1 MLDEKNF
8 LKVYGLKEQVVM
20 GKVVLAVTV
29 GKWLLGGGRP
39 KSISC
44 ELPKTLSSYMSWMI
58 LFCPKEDTLKISS

>member
-29 GKWLLGGGRP
+29 GKWLLGG
-39 KSISC
+39 
-44 ELPKTLSSYMSWMI
+44 EA
-58 LFCPKEDTLKISS
+58 